1 MAPNY
6 IFGSM
11 TAADLPPIRRWLTLP
26 HVLEWWSDP
35 REQYDL
41 VSGDLDEPAMDQY
54 IFSAAGDPLGYLQC
68 YDLAKWNTGFGRQPL
83 GTRGIDL
90 FIGEPDMIGHG
101 HGPILIRRFVD
112 NLLQKGLPRVVT
124 DPDPANSHAIRA
136 YEKAGFEKDRMIET
150 PGGPAFLMVRS
161 A

>member
-68 YDLAKWNTGFGRQPL
+68 YDLAKWNTGFGPQPFGDAGHRFVHWRARHDRTRTWPDSHSPLCRQPAAERSSAR
-83 GTRGIDL
+83 RG
-90 FIGEPDMIGHG
+90 
-101 HGPILIRRFVD
+101 
-112 NLLQKGLPRVVT
+112 
-124 DPDPANSHAIRA
+124 
-136 YEKAGFEKDRMIET
+136 
-150 PGGPAFLMVRS
+150 RS
-161 A
+161 RSSQ